1 MDLGKKSATEIE
13 RSLEIPW
20 QVVGVETVG
29 NLQGLEFPSDL
40 QVSGDLWAGQK
51 MQKCLLTNSVVPTA
65 GGFKDFCYF

>member
-40 QVSGDLWAGQK
+40 QVSGDL
-51 MQKCLLTNSVVPTA
+51 
-65 GGFKDFCYF
+65 